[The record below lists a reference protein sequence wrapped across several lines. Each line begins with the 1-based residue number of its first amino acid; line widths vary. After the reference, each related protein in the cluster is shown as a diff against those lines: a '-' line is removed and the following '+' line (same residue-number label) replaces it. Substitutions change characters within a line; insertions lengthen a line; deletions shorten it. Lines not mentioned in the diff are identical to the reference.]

1 MEATREAKATHAPCN
16 FRLESVPLPRL
27 SLLPLLS
34 KVTATSPACSHEKTP
49 PITHIIRRSETVG
62 KKTQQPS
69 RSGASSTEKTGPRCG
84 QHTCQISTRS
94 SLGLGLMV
102 VSHNFLPSV
111 YSSHAT
117 YTRHFRSNFAACGLG
132 FWGLSF
138 RATSN
143 ACARVLV
150 SVSVTY
156 SQCVATRGSSP
167 RAAYLPTETVAR
179 GLL

>member
-69 RSGASSTEKTGPRCG
+69 RSGASSTEKRGPRCG

-167 RAAYLPTETVAR
+167 RAAYLPTEAVAR

>member
-1 MEATREAKATHAPCN
+1 MDTSLKRIFFEICSNFNNSFLTSTNASNPRDVRLCWEQPGRPKPSTHAPCN

-69 RSGASSTEKTGPRCG
+69 RSGALVYGEKRSALRPAYLPDF
-84 QHTCQISTRS
+84 QQVISRFRS
-94 SLGLGLMV
+94 VV

-117 YTRHFRSNFAACGLG
+117 YTRHFRSTFAAH
-132 FWGLSF
+132 S
-138 RATSN
+138 A
-143 ACARVLV
+143 V
-150 SVSVTY
+150 
-156 SQCVATRGSSP
+156 
-167 RAAYLPTETVAR
+167 
-179 GLL
+179 